1 LLLTNT
7 IRCVQDKTRRNST
20 AGGPDFVSPLSKG
33 HIMRAS
39 IGRSTFSR
47 ISGAVA
53 GLWLCGAGA
62 AWAGDGASVGSL
74 QSIVF
79 DPLCQFLGVTSC
91 PQFPTVNQLVAE
103 ISALQNTPPNVVRYQ
118 LIGLYAGLDQ
128 SSGACSVAGNS
139 FGGFAFVPCDAL
151 AINAVNPGLSGNVSQ
166 KSLSGLAPLAFAPVQ
181 GVNTPVPAGTSGI
194 SSLFYAV
201 ASGANEQPDSLN
213 LYYDYPGLTSPNF
226 TKGQVIA
233 EISLPLQVVNAD
245 GSERLICGPQ
255 APGSSTASCAVSLA
269 TLQVTAVSGG
279 GANSLSAVVIGD
291 FTKQGTIDT
300 QSPTAGSLG
309 VHFQFIFA
317 PSPSFSSPHAIF
329 NVQVPLIATGPTDPA
344 YFGVTPFGATNGIAA
359 GTPTYINQAS
369 GLPTAF
375 TTNTS
380 GVKIG
385 VTPSA
390 APETVGDGTKAT
402 FGYCASFLAT
412 GAASI
417 HPAVAAFL
425 SIGTDGTAYASSPIP
440 PFTGIQLQCP
450 F

>member
-1 LLLTNT
+1 
-7 IRCVQDKTRRNST
+7 
-20 AGGPDFVSPLSKG
+20 
-33 HIMRAS
+33 MRAS
-39 IGRSTFSR
+39 IRRSTFSP
-47 ISGAVA
+47 ISGAVV
-53 GLWLCGAGA
+53 GLWLCSAGA
-62 AWAGDGASVGSL
+62 AWAGDGASVGSV

-79 DPLCQFLGVTSC
+79 DPLCQFLGITSC

-103 ISALQNTPPNVVRYQ
+103 ISALQNTPPNVVRNQ

-139 FGGFAFVPCDAL
+139 FGFFPFVPCDTL

-166 KSLSGLAPLAFAPVQ
+166 KALSGLAPLAFAPVQ

-194 SSLFYAV
+194 NSLFYAV
-201 ASGANEQPDSLN
+201 ASGAKEQPDTLN
-213 LYYDYPGLTSPNF
+213 LYYDYPGLTSPTF
-226 TKGQVIA
+226 TNHQVVA

-245 GSERLICGPQ
+245 GRERLICGPQ
-255 APGSSTASCAVSLA
+255 APSSSTASCAVSLA
-269 TLQVTAVSGG
+269 TLQVTAVCSGG
-279 GANSLSAVVIGD
+279 VNCLSAVVIGD

-329 NVQVPLIATGPTDPA
+329 NVQIPLIATGPTPSTVTSCGTEIGNGVPVTPPTPDPCGNDPA
-344 YFGVTPFGATNGIAA
+344 YFGVTPSGATLPD
-359 GTPTYINQAS
+359 GTPNPNVGSPTGINQAS

-380 GVKIG
+380 GVKVG
-385 VTPSA
+385 VGPSA

-412 GAASI
+412 GAAGI

-440 PFTGIQLQCP
+440 PFTSIQLQCP